1 MLNVIQILG
10 RPARAAASGIAL
22 LAVCA
27 ASPADARSFRQFNAI
42 ATPQGLPEGAELLP
56 ERRPI
61 DRALVERA
69 VRAIVRAWNTGGL
82 DPILA
87 TDFQNR
93 QRLLDTL
100 LRTAPRDAEL
110 QVVAI
115 RSVSTLRQYRVDE
128 PAGPVRVSTVAAVVR
143 TQVVFNDPVTG
154 YQRLPGTNEFVLEFR
169 EPMS

>member
-1 MLNVIQILG
+1 MLRTWGVMVRFGAVVSAALIIG
-10 RPARAAASGIAL
+10 AAVAAR
-22 LAVCA
+22 
-27 ASPADARSFRQFNAI
+27 PADARSFRQFNAI
-42 ATPQGLPEGAELLP
+42 ATPQGLPDGAELLP

-87 TDFQNR
+87 PDFQNR

-110 QVVAI
+110 QVVAV
-115 RSVSTLRQYRVDE
+115 RGVSTLRQYRVEE

-169 EPMS
+169 EPVS

>member
-1 MLNVIQILG
+1 MKR
-10 RPARAAASGIAL
+10 RPRFAVAGFALALFAVASTDA
-22 LAVCA
+22 
-27 ASPADARSFRQFNAI
+27 ADARSFRQFNAI
-42 ATPQGLPEGAELLP
+42 ATPQGLPEGAARLQEL
-56 ERRPI
+56 RPI

-110 QVVAI
+110 QVVSV

-169 EPMS
+169 EPVS

>member
-1 MLNVIQILG
+1 MPLTSGLTRILAVIALAG
-10 RPARAAASGIAL
+10 GLWASG
-22 LAVCA
+22 
-27 ASPADARSFRQFNAI
+27 ADARSFRQFNGI
-42 ATPQGLPEGAELLP
+42 ATPQTLPNGAERLL

-87 TDFQNR
+87 PGFNNR

-110 QVVAI
+110 EVVSI
-115 RSVSTLRQYRVDE
+115 RSVSTLQQYRVE
-128 PAGPVRVSTVAAVVR
+128 QGGQGVRVSTVAAVVR

-154 YQRLPGTNEFVLEFR
+154 YQRLPGTNEFILEFR
-169 EPMS
+169 EPIS